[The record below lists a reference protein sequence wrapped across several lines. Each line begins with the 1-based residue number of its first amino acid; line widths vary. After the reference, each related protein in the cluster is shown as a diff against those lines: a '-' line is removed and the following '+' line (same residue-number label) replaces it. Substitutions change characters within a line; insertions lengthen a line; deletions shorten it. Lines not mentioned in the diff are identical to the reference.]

1 MLEFNDDKMR
11 VRGVAVR
18 VPDATMEPAL
28 PFGWWA
34 SVVPGGERIPRGA
47 MVLIETPSHQTLL
60 RYFVAQD
67 HDERLLLLCSNPL
80 RLESRL
86 RWYPRGSRIV
96 GVVVEIQPD
105 LEVSVGG
112 YLHPQ
117 ELETARLEEALCTP
131 DLASN
136 GHAKRRASVLDS
148 SNCRFL
154 QIPTPPRCNVSRSR
168 RHSR

>member
-1 MLEFNDDKMR
+1 MLEFEDDKTWI
-11 VRGVAVR
+11 RGVAVR

-34 SVVPGGERIPRGA
+34 SVIPGDERIPRGA

-60 RYFVAQD
+60 RYFVVQD
-67 HDERLLLLCSNPL
+67 HEGRLLLLCSNPS

-96 GVVVEIQPD
+96 GMVVEIQPD
-105 LEVSVGG
+105 LEVCMGG

-117 ELETARLEEALCTP
+117 ELEMARLEETLGAP

-136 GHAKRRASVLDS
+136 GHARG
-148 SNCRFL
+148 
-154 QIPTPPRCNVSRSR
+154 
-168 RHSR
+168 